1 MIKNKKY
8 QDSFGGDFEV
18 RGLSTIDHFAA
29 IPLDLLLKLFLM
41 VWCAL
46 IPIAIALLPVPAGLI
61 AAGVFLTGAILK
73 CFHFRGTF
81 LEWGVLATSGFVL
94 IAMGL
99 PSVGGGEA
107 HIRNA
112 RRKAEWEAKRSHQQ
126 VSPVLPTIIEKQ
138 R

>member
-1 MIKNKKY
+1 MSKNKRY
-8 QDSFGGDFEV
+8 RDEFGVEFEV
-18 RGLSTIDHFAA
+18 RGLSTIDLFAA
-29 IPLDLLLKLFLM
+29 ISLDLLLKLFLM
-41 VWCAL
+41 AWCVL

-112 RRKAEWEAKRSHQQ
+112 RRKAEWEAKRSHQK
-126 VSPVLPTIIEKQ
+126 VPPVLPTRIEKQ